1 MPAIILRYVRLPGVL
16 CKTVVKWRN
25 ISADS
30 SNLVGSIPTGLIVSK
45 AIYHADLRKLGSGN
59 IGATNIMRNFGF
71 EPFLG
76 VLILD
81 MSKGIVAV
89 LVARALGMSQ
99 PWAMACGLLAI
110 VGHNWCIWLKFSGGK
125 GIATSAGVIV
135 AAFPWP
141 VIVVIA
147 AAFFTLVLTTRIM
160 SAGSLAGAVAFPVA
174 TLAYYYGE
182 LAENWAMLAF
192 SLVAAAFAIWRHRE
206 NIKRLLKGEEP
217 RLSIR
222 RKGGGK

>member
-1 MPAIILRYVRLPGVL
+1 MAKYLWLIASY
-16 CKTVVKWRN
+16 
-25 ISADS
+25 
-30 SNLVGSIPTGLIVSK
+30 LVGSIPTGLIVSK

-81 MSKGIVAV
+81 MSKGMVAV

-99 PWAMACGLLAI
+99 PWVMACGLLAI

-147 AAFFTLVLTTRIM
+147 AAFFALVLTTRIM
-160 SAGSLAGAVAFPVA
+160 SAGSLAGAAAFPVA
-174 TLAYYYGE
+174 TLVYYYDE
-182 LAENWAMLAF
+182 LGENWAMLAF